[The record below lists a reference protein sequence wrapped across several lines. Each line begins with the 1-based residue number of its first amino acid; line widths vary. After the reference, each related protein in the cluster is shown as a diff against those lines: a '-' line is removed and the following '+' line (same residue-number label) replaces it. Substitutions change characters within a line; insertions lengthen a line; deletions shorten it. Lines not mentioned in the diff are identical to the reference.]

1 MKLTFLSKTVR
12 TLGLMTLLSVM
23 VGTSVQQSVQAQ
35 TQSTADFLEQS
46 KACDRAMKEDGEEM
60 DGGYFFDDFK
70 GLNLT
75 DQQKKA
81 YEVLDAQAEA
91 KRAEIYKGS
100 ISVAD
105 PAAILSFSS
114 SPGVSVPPDVQAAIQ
129 EALNSNPKMD
139 QEAALNQKFGK
150 YGRFIG
156 SYITYFTPEQETQLS
171 QIGKDFYSQ
180 VQDLMTPEQQ
190 PQYSKNLAARLRI
203 NAACD
208 VKGPISSYPAL
219 GQISDTIP
227 TKK

>member
-1 MKLTFLSKTVR
+1 MA
-12 TLGLMTLLSVM
+12 LLSVS
-23 VGTSVQQSVQAQ
+23 VGTTVQQSVQAQ
-35 TQSTADFLEQS
+35 TQDPADTLERSQ
-46 KACDRAMKEDGEEM
+46 ACDRAMKEDGEEM
-60 DGGYFFDDFK
+60 EGGYFFDDFK

-75 DQQKKA
+75 DKQKKA
-81 YEVLDAQAEA
+81 YEALDAQAEA
-91 KRAEIYKGS
+91 KRAKVYKES

-114 SPGVSVPPDVQAAIQ
+114 SPGVSIPPDVQAAIQ

-139 QEAALNQKFGK
+139 KEAALNQKFGK
-150 YGRFIG
+150 YGIFIG
-156 SYITYFTPEQETQLS
+156 SYITYLTSEQQA
-171 QIGKDFYSQ
+171 QIDQATKDFYAQ

-219 GQISDTIP
+219 GQISDKIP
-227 TKK
+227 TTK

>member
-1 MKLTFLSKTVR
+1 MR
-12 TLGLMTLLSVM
+12 
-23 VGTSVQQSVQAQ
+23 
-35 TQSTADFLEQS
+35 EY
-46 KACDRAMKEDGEEM
+46 GEEFE
-60 DGGYFFDDFK
+60 GGYFFDDFR

-81 YEVLDAQAEA
+81 YEALDAQAEA
-91 KRAEIYKGS
+91 KRAEVYKRS

-114 SPGVSVPPDVQAAIQ
+114 SPGVSVPADVQAAIQ
-129 EALNSNPKMD
+129 EVLNSSPKMD

-171 QIGKDFYSQ
+171 QISKDFYSQ
-180 VQDLMTPEQQ
+180 VQNLMTPEQQ
-190 PQYSKNLAARLRI
+190 PQFSKNLAARLKI
-203 NAACD
+203 NEVCD
-208 VKGPISSYPAL
+208 QKGPISGYPAL

-227 TKK
+227 TTK